1 MEAKKTELKIF
12 NYLTLAAFF
21 ITIAMT
27 PWANSDS
34 LIIPKLIILFC
45 VGLAILPIIL
55 VFRKMLFYTIFGKL
69 LVFILI
75 LIILQ
80 LIAVVLVTTAPIEQ
94 QFFGR
99 TGRGLGFATE
109 VSLILILVA
118 ATLTVKQGKIKILQ
132 LGLMVSGFITSTY
145 SVLQRFGLDIF
156 DWVTRTN
163 GIIGTLGNPNFQSS
177 FAAMALL
184 PAIVYFWNKKFGKI
198 LAIAAILPLVSL
210 IYISQSTQ
218 GYITA
223 LTGVFI
229 FGLFYFWYS
238 KKLVFYSLLI
248 LFMTSA
254 IVAISGMLNKGPLSA
269 YLYKDSV
276 RARGDFFRTSITIAN
291 ENLFFGVG
299 LDSLGDNYLKY
310 IDART
315 ASSINEYADNSHN
328 LFLQYASTGGYILA
342 ILQYVVVGFVL
353 YSFFRSQQK
362 LGKFQPDNIAVFCA
376 WICYQQQALIS
387 PANISMLTWN
397 ALISGTLLGLF
408 LQSNDKDRT
417 KFDLYS
423 KKVVFIR
430 PFSYFLFI
438 IGIIITYPYYK
449 VDNQQVQAYQTANGD
464 LAVKSAL
471 SYPESSI
478 RYARIGQE
486 LINSNLLDPA
496 LLLGRAAVK
505 FNPNAPSAWGLI
517 LVNNSAPL
525 EERIQARKELEM
537 LDPFNKDIKDKFS
550 NFSDIYNQIPPNT
563 PNP

>member
-1 MEAKKTELKIF
+1 MEAKKTELRVF
-12 NYLTLAAFF
+12 NYLTLAAFL
-21 ITIAMT
+21 ITIVMT

-45 VGLAILPIIL
+45 VGLATLPIIL

-69 LVFILI
+69 LVFVLI

-80 LIAVVLVTTAPIEQ
+80 LITVILVNTAPIEQ

-109 VSLILILVA
+109 VSLILILLA
-118 ATLTVKQGKIKILQ
+118 ATFTVKQEKIKILQ
-132 LGLMVSGFITSTY
+132 LSLMVSCFITSTY

-184 PAIVYFWNKKFGKI
+184 PAVVYFWHKKFGKI

-229 FGLFYFWYS
+229 FSLFYFWYS
-238 KKLVFYSLLI
+238 KKLVFYPLLI
-248 LFMTSA
+248 LFITSA

-269 YLYKDSV
+269 YLYKESV

-291 ENLFFGVG
+291 DNPFFGVG

-315 ASSINEYADNSHN
+315 ASSINEFADNSHN
-328 LFLQYASTGGYILA
+328 LFLQYASTGGYLLA

-353 YSFFRSQQK
+353 YGFFRSQQK
-362 LGKFQPDNIAVFCA
+362 LGKFQPDNVAVFCA

-397 ALISGTLLGLF
+397 ALISGTLIGLF
-408 LQSNDKDRT
+408 LQSNDQARS
-417 KFDLYS
+417 KFDSYS
-423 KKVVFIR
+423 KKLVFIR
-430 PFSYFLFI
+430 PFSYFLLI
-438 IGIIITYPYYK
+438 IGIIIFYPYYK
-449 VDNQQVQAYQTANGD
+449 VDNQQVQAYQTGNGD

-496 LLLGRAAVK
+496 LLIGRAAVK

-517 LVNNSAPL
+517 LINNSAPI
-525 EERIQARKELEM
+525 EERIQAREEIVR
-537 LDPFNKDIKDKFS
+537 LDPFNKDIRDKFS
-550 NFSDIYNQIPPNT
+550 NLSDVYKLIPPNT